1 MLNSVR
7 VRLTL
12 WYAAV
17 LACVLVTL
25 AITTYFVLR
34 QNSSHRTDTA
44 IAEMA
49 ESFLTTVNA
58 EAKDAAAPDGLKTAI
73 DEAISEHKYR
83 DTVFV
88 VFDGE
93 SRVIASSDHQL
104 LQGEPSAAVVK
115 ILQEAVG
122 RDERRYHSFRTVR
135 LQDQAQ
141 RRYVREFSIGAKK
154 YTLLVLQSL
163 HRQREFLESLST
175 TFAIVIPLA
184 VFLASGAG
192 YFLARR
198 SLSSVVEMSAQAG
211 RIGADNLHERLQ
223 VKNAKDELGQLAKS
237 FNHLLDRLDQSFEQQ
252 RRFMADASHELRT
265 PVAILCGEAD
275 VSLSQPSRSSED
287 YRASLDI
294 LRSEARRLKHI
305 VEDLFTLARADAGQ
319 HPLTLTDFYLDELV
333 AECSRSM
340 RTLAAAKQITLIC
353 DASQEMPIRADETL
367 LRRMIVNLLDNAIK
381 YTPQQGRV
389 SATCNALNSEYVIT
403 VSDTGQ
409 GIPHELQSRVFERF
423 FRADKV
429 RSRSE
434 SDGGAGLGLSISEW
448 IVHAHGG
455 RLELTRSAN
464 DGSTFTVY
472 LPIAIASPLIPRLSS
487 SR

>member
-93 SRVIASSDHQL
+93 SRIIASSDHQL

-135 LQDQAQ
+135 
-141 RRYVREFSIGAKK
+141 RCWF
-154 YTLLVLQSL
+154 
-163 HRQREFLESLST
+163 
-175 TFAIVIPLA
+175 
-184 VFLASGAG
+184 
-192 YFLARR
+192 
-198 SLSSVVEMSAQAG
+198 
-211 RIGADNLHERLQ
+211 
-223 VKNAKDELGQLAKS
+223 
-237 FNHLLDRLDQSFEQQ
+237 
-252 RRFMADASHELRT
+252 
-265 PVAILCGEAD
+265 
-275 VSLSQPSRSSED
+275 
-287 YRASLDI
+287 
-294 LRSEARRLKHI
+294 
-305 VEDLFTLARADAGQ
+305 
-319 HPLTLTDFYLDELV
+319 
-333 AECSRSM
+333 CSR
-340 RTLAAAKQITLIC
+340 C
-353 DASQEMPIRADETL
+353 
-367 LRRMIVNLLDNAIK
+367 
-381 YTPQQGRV
+381 
-389 SATCNALNSEYVIT
+389 
-403 VSDTGQ
+403 
-409 GIPHELQSRVFERF
+409 
-423 FRADKV
+423 
-429 RSRSE
+429 
-434 SDGGAGLGLSISEW
+434 
-448 IVHAHGG
+448 
-455 RLELTRSAN
+455 
-464 DGSTFTVY
+464 
-472 LPIAIASPLIPRLSS
+472 IASENSWKVCPQLLQSS
-487 SR
+487 SRWRFSSPAEPAIF